1 MLWIQIVIFLLV
13 AGGTM
18 TLLNVNFKDFFQLAA
33 RGKPSTLKDWIFSGS
48 ACFRSLQQP
57 VFNPSTRRGICFCT
71 GLVFALY
78 RHDL

>member
-33 RGKPSTLKDWIFSGS
+33 RGKPSTLKDDLDAPG
-48 ACFRSLQQP
+48 
-57 VFNPSTRRGICFCT
+57 NRG
-71 GLVFALY
+71 
-78 RHDL
+78 D